1 MREIFTVF
9 KMHFIAFKL
18 VNVDWLSIVY
28 LCPEVGRSS
37 SDREG
42 VCGNSAILLQVE

>member
-1 MREIFTVF
+1 MREMITVF
-9 KMHFIAFKL
+9 RMRFIALNL

-28 LCPEVGRSS
+28 LDRCEWESS

-42 VCGNSAILLQVE
+42 VCWNSAI